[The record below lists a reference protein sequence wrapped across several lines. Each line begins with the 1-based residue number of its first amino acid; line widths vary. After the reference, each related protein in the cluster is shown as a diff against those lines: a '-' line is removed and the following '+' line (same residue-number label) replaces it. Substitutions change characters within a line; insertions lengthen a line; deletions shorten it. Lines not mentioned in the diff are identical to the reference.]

1 MFLSKVIV
9 DWRWAKDPY
18 QLHRAL
24 WQLFPDRPQDQRDFL
39 FRVEE
44 GSVSGGLSVLLQSI
58 HPPQSAKVATV
69 SVSKEINLSLSAGM
83 RCYFRLRANPIKSIK
98 DEQGRLNRKGK
109 IKTCRVP
116 LLSEEECM
124 QWLARKMAVSAQLQS
139 SRMVKEPALLFHK
152 KGMHG
157 KIQTVCF
164 EGMLVV
170 NHAEELASLVRAG
183 IGPAKSMG
191 CGLLS
196 LARA

>member
-9 DWRWAKDPY
+9 NWRWAKDPY

-39 FRVEE
+39 FRAEE
-44 GSVSGGLSVLLQSI
+44 GDASRGLTVLLQSVQR
-58 HPPQSAKVATV
+58 PQQAEVATV
-69 SVSKEINLSLSAGM
+69 LASKAVNFALPEGEDF
-83 RCYFRLRANPIKSIK
+83 YFRLRVNPVKTIR
-98 DEQGRLNRKGK
+98 DAQGRVNRHGE

-116 LLSEEECM
+116 LLKEEECM
-124 QWLARKMAVSAQLQS
+124 AWLVRKLEGAAKLKSARIE
-139 SRMVKEPALLFHK
+139 KEPSLIFHK
-152 KGMHG
+152 KGISG
-157 KIQTVCF
+157 KIQPLCF
-164 EGMLVV
+164 EGVLRVQSTE
-170 NHAEELASLVRAG
+170 AFAGLVRTG